1 VLKIIDVKKKS
12 RILQNQEQN
21 KVAKINWEDKIIVE
35 KAKDSA
41 STLAICSKNTLIAQ
55 SKSF

>member
-1 VLKIIDVKKKS
+1 MLKIIDVKKKS
-12 RILQNQEQN
+12 RIFQNQEQN

-41 STLAICSKNTLIAQ
+41 STLVICSKNTLIAQ